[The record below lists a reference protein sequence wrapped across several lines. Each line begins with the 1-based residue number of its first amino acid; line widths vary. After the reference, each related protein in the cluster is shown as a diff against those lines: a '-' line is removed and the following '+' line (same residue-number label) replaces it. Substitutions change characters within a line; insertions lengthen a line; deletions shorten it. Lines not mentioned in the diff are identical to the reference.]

1 MNENEQHQLLFNQ
14 LVAMFHFAA
23 LQQMGKLKNPMSDK
37 IERDLDQSKVSID
50 MLEMLHAKTKGNLTP
65 DEERRLSTLLRE
77 LRLNYVDEA
86 AKTPPSAQAATPMAL
101 RDDRRRSCGH
111 RRSAPRAPSRRRP

>member
-1 MNENEQHQLLFNQ
+1 MSTNEQLEVLFNQ

-23 LQQMGKLKNPMSDK
+23 LQQMGKLKNPMTDK
-37 IERDLDQSKVSID
+37 IERDLQQSKISID

-65 DEERRLSTLLRE
+65 DEERHLSTLLRE

-86 AKTPPSAQAATPMAL
+86 AKNSPAPQAGSPAAPAAGEASPAEPAAADQTP
-101 RDDRRRSCGH
+101 
-111 RRSAPRAPSRRRP
+111 

>member
-1 MNENEQHQLLFNQ
+1 MNPNDQHQLLFNQ

-37 IERDLDQSKVSID
+37 IERDLQQSKVSID
-50 MLEMLHAKTKGNLTP
+50 MLEMLLAKTKGNLAP
-65 DEERRLSTLLRE
+65 DEERHLGGLLRE

-86 AKTPPSAQAATPMAL
+86 SKNPPPAQAETP
-101 RDDRRRSCGH
+101 
-111 RRSAPRAPSRRRP
+111 APAPAADPAP

>member
-23 LQQMGKLKNPMSDK
+23 LQQMGKLKSPMSDK
-37 IERDLDQSKVSID
+37 IERDLQQSKLSID
-50 MLEMLHAKTKGNLTP
+50 MLEMLHAKTKGNLGP
-65 DEERRLSTLLRE
+65 DDERHLSALLRE

-86 AKTPPSAQAATPMAL
+86 AKDRPPAQAESPSASAEGETSPAKPAAADP
-101 RDDRRRSCGH
+101 
-111 RRSAPRAPSRRRP
+111 AP